1 MPHKVQASADGIRV
15 TVNAL
20 VKNPTLIPK
29 RLISDL
35 QQEFI
40 SDAVLRKLPPTTSG
54 SYVYEESTPLFA
66 DDTSMPIIE
75 EFGEFPVITGQVGE
89 RKVAFTLKRGAG
101 VVVSEEMRRRNDMD
115 RLNTQITQARNTM
128 TRTWETTFLSAVFN
142 HPDVLTR
149 AAAFAWSN
157 ASSTIRKDLAL
168 GAKQIK
174 DATPTG
180 LTDNYF
186 GFKPDTLIIGHTTET
201 DLLVSDD
208 FNKALNSAGPLAAQ
222 NTGYTGTL
230 TSNFFGFTVM
240 LSRELD
246 RLFPGKALL
255 LQRRVVGGIG
265 DERPLWT
272 TPLKRDDDRET
283 YRTNMGRQSAVVID
297 QPKSALVITGV

>member
-1 MPHKVQASADGIRV
+1 MPHKVQASADGLRV

-20 VKNPTLIPK
+20 VKDPTLIPK

-40 SDAVLRKLPPTTSG
+40 SDAVLRKLPPTQSG

-66 DDTSMPIIE
+66 DDTAMPIIE

-89 RKVAFTLKRGAG
+89 RKVAFTVKRGAG
-101 VVVSEEMRRRNDMD
+101 VVVSEEMRRRNEMD

-128 TRTWETTFLSAVFN
+128 VRTWETTFLSAVFN

-149 AAAFAWSN
+149 AATTAW
-157 ASSTIRKDLAL
+157 ATSTTLRKDLAL

-174 DATPTG
+174 DAAPIG
-180 LTDNYF
+180 LADNYF
-186 GFKPDTLIIGHTTET
+186 GFKADTLIIGHTTET

-208 FNKALNSAGPLAAQ
+208 FAKTTSAQGPLAAQ
-222 NTGYTGTL
+222 NPQYTGTL
-230 TSNFFGFTVM
+230 STNFFGFTIMV
-240 LSRELD
+240 SREMD

-255 LQRRVVGGIG
+255 LQRRVIGGIG

-297 QPKSALVITGV
+297 QPKAACVITGV

>member
-1 MPHKVQASADGIRV
+1 MVHKVQSAQDGIRI

-40 SDAVLRKLPPTTSG
+40 TDAVLRRLPPTQSG
-54 SYVYEESTPLFA
+54 SYVYEDSTPLFA
-66 DDTSMPIIE
+66 DDAAMPIVE
-75 EFGEFPVITGQVGE
+75 EFGEIPVISGQVGE
-89 RKVAFTLKRGAG
+89 RKVAFTVKRGGG

-128 TRTWETTFLSAVFN
+128 VRTWETTFLSAIFN

-149 AAAFAWSN
+149 AATTAWATST
-157 ASSTIRKDLAL
+157 TIRKDLAL
-168 GAKQIK
+168 AAKQVK
-174 DATPTG
+174 DAAPTG
-180 LTDNYF
+180 LSDNYF
-186 GFKPDTLIIGHTTET
+186 GFKADTLIIGHTTET

-208 FNKALNSAGPLAAQ
+208 FAKAMSAAGPLATQ
-222 NTGYTGTL
+222 NPAYTGTL
-230 TSNFFGFTVM
+230 PGNFFGFTIMV
-240 LSRELD
+240 SREMD

-265 DERPLWT
+265 DERPLT
-272 TPLKRDDDRET
+272 ATPLERDNNRET
-283 YRTNMGRQSAVVID
+283 YRTNMVRQSAVVID
-297 QPKSALVITGV
+297 QPKAACVITGV